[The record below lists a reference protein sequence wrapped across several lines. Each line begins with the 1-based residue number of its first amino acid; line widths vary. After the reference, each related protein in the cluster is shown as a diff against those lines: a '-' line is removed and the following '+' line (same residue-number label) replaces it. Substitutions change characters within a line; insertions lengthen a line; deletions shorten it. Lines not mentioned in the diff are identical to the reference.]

1 MRRAAIWPAIA
12 GAVVAGGLALDA
24 VGLPSSYLFAA
35 LLLGLAIALSRPD
48 RVALP
53 PLAFRASQA
62 IAGVTLGAYLQAE
75 ALKAVAGSLAPVL
88 LVSAGTLGLSLAA
101 GAVLA
106 RTTRARPADGGARDD
121 RRRRLRHRRHVRA
134 SSAPTTG
141 SSRSCST
148 CGCSSWCC

>member
-1 MRRAAIWPAIA
+1 MRRAVIWPAIA

-62 IAGVTLGAYLQAE
+62 VAGVSLGAYLQ
-75 ALKAVAGSLAPVL
+75 P
-88 LVSAGTLGLSLAA
+88 
-101 GAVLA
+101 
-106 RTTRARPADGGARDD
+106 
-121 RRRRLRHRRHVRA
+121 RR
-134 SSAPTTG
+134 
-141 SSRSCST
+141 
-148 CGCSSWCC
+148 

>member
-1 MRRAAIWPAIA
+1 MRRAVIWPAIA

-62 IAGVTLGAYLQAE
+62 IAGVTLGAYLQTE
-75 ALKAVAGSLAPVL
+75 ALKAVAGVSLGAYLQSDALRAVAGSAVPVL
-88 LVSAGTLGLSLAA
+88 LVSAATLGISL
-101 GAVLA
+101 
-106 RTTRARPADGGARDD
+106 GAR
-121 RRRRLRHRRHVRA
+121 
-134 SSAPTTG
+134 
-141 SSRSCST
+141 
-148 CGCSSWCC
+148 SW